1 MTRNLILILGDQL
14 NLDNPALE
22 GFDAAQDHILMVE
35 APHESTQVWSHK
47 ARIVLFLSAMRHF
60 YACLES
66 QYPCALQGT
75 YLKLG
80 EHDFANL
87 KDAWAHYIGALQP
100 QKVIVCEPGEYRL
113 EQDLIALCKAQN
125 VQLVIRDDTHFMASR
140 ADFARFA
147 ANKKELRM
155 EFFYREMRKK
165 YNVLMDGKNPVGG
178 AWNYDAENRKSFGKK
193 GPERL
198 PEPPQSNSDAVIE
211 AVKKIVNEKFANHPG
226 SLAHFIW
233 PVTRAQA
240 LQFLDNFIAHKL
252 TNFGDHQDAM
262 WQANDDLL
270 QVQNPYFWHSLLST
284 SLNLKLLNPREV
296 INAAVVAYQKQQLP
310 LASVEG
316 FIRQIL
322 GWREFIRGV
331 YWLDMPQMAEA
342 NHYQHMRQ
350 LPRWYWSADTHMNCM
365 RQTIMQTMQ
374 HGYAHHIQRLM
385 VTGMFGVLAEI
396 NPKQVAAWYLA
407 VYVDA
412 VEWVELP
419 NVAGMAL
426 YANGGRF
433 TSKPYVASGA
443 YIRRMSNYC
452 DGCKYKPE
460 LKTGAD
466 ACPTTTLYWHF
477 LIKHYDIFSRNPRTA
492 LMTKNVDRFSA
503 EEVNSIQSQAQT
515 VLDSLDV
522 I

>member
-1 MTRNLILILGDQL
+1 MTRYLIIILGDQL

-22 GFDAAQDHILMVE
+22 NFDAAQDAILMVE
-35 APHESTQVWSHK
+35 ASHEATQVWSHK

-60 YACLES
+60 YECLASRMDAGS
-66 QYPCALQGT
+66 QGI

-80 EHDFANL
+80 EHNFVTL
-87 KDAWAHYIGALQP
+87 KDAWAQYITDLKP

-113 EQDLIALCKAQN
+113 EQDLIALCKEKN
-125 VQLVIRDDTHFMASR
+125 TPLIIRDDTHFMCSK
-140 ADFARFA
+140 ADFKHYA
-147 ANKKELRM
+147 AGKKELRM
-155 EFFYREMRKK
+155 EFFYRQMRAK
-165 YNVLMDGKNPVGG
+165 YDVLMDGKNPVGG
-178 AWNYDAENRKSFGKK
+178 AWNYDAENRKTFGKA
-193 GPERL
+193 GPQNV
-198 PEPPQSNSDAVIE
+198 PAAPQVNIDAITQ
-211 AVKKIVNEKFANHPG
+211 AVMDDVEKHFPTHPG
-226 SLAHFIW
+226 SLKHFIW
-233 PVTRAQA
+233 PVTREQA
-240 LQFLDNFIAHKL
+240 LQFLDDFIANKL
-252 TNFGDHQDAM
+252 AGFGDHQDAM
-262 WQANDDLL
+262 WQVTDSA
-270 QVQNPYFWHSLLST
+270 QSPYLWHSLLST

-296 INAAVVAYQKQQLP
+296 IAAAIAAYKKHQLP

-331 YWLDMPQMAEA
+331 YWLDMPQMQEA
-342 NHYQHMRQ
+342 NHYNHTRD
-350 LPRWYWSADTHMNCM
+350 LPKWYWSGDTRMNCM
-365 RQTIMQTMQ
+365 KQTVSDTMQ
-374 HGYAHHIQRLM
+374 LGYAHHIQRLM

-396 NPKQVAAWYLA
+396 DPKQVAAWYLA

-443 YIRRMSNYC
+443 YIKRMSNYC
-452 DGCKYKPE
+452 SGCQYKPE
-460 LKTGAD
+460 VKTGAD

-477 LIKHYDIFSRNPRTA
+477 LIKHYDTFSRNPRTA
-492 LMTKNVDRFSA
+492 LMTKNVDRFSETDVA
-503 EEVNSIQSQAQT
+503 EIEMQAKKI
-515 VLDSLDV
+515 LNNINV